1 MHYVFIY
8 MYVVVSH
15 TKIYYHLLS
24 LIHLH
29 TYKHTYIP
37 MTSLIS
43 INLMQDVIVHIY
55 MCVVVLHT
63 NIIVHIYMCL
73 VVLHTNI
80 YERSWRHRSP
90 DSSPTT
96 NLMIAHIR
104 IIRMVSISTPLIMYE
119 QKFELFGILTN

>member
-96 NLMIAHIR
+96 STDDSTH
-104 IIRMVSISTPLIMYE
+104 RMVSISTPLFMYE